1 MDVSLDELRKLYHV
15 VSVVDFGLHSCKS
28 FKSDVPCNLG
38 DKRNPMAI
46 DISNSETMEYS
57 EGRKSVIKVVVDMAL
72 KDIHLQKEQ

>member
-1 MDVSLDELRKLYHV
+1 
-15 VSVVDFGLHSCKS
+15 
-28 FKSDVPCNLG
+28 
-38 DKRNPMAI
+38 MAI